1 MLTNEFQEVWF
12 QEMCGVK
19 ACRLFAVFVIQ
30 NE

>member
-1 MLTNEFQEVWF
+1 MPANEFQEVRF

-19 ACRLFAVFVIQ
+19 ACRRAAFFMTQ